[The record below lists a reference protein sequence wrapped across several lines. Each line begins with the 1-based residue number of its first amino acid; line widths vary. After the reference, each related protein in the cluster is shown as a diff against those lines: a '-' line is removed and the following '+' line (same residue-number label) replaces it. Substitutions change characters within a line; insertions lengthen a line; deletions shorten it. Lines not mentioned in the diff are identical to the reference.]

1 MKKELLDVIVL
12 DINVEICA
20 AQYENMFSSWS
31 RVIFRRSDQS
41 ISLCFIPAVS
51 VFVPASQVASG
62 HSVRKKS

>member
-1 MKKELLDVIVL
+1 MKKDVIVL

-41 ISLCFIPAVS
+41 ISLCFQSLFQLPRLPQAT
-51 VFVPASQVASG
+51 
-62 HSVRKKS
+62 R